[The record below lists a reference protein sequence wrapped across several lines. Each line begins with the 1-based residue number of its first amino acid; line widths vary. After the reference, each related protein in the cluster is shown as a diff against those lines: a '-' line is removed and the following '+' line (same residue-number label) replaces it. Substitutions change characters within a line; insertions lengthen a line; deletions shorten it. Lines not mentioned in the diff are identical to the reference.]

1 MAIEKEEVDVAV
13 IGAGLSG
20 IDGESYQNAFQCWS
34 PRIIADMYPSTAI
47 YSRLQTERDD

>member
-20 IDGESYQNAFQCWS
+20 IDGELNEQHS
-34 PRIIADMYPSTAI
+34 PDV
-47 YSRLQTERDD
+47 